1 MSYGKRLNKN
11 LDWRKEC
18 MQKREKERKVSNI
31 VWRVRTP
38 SATWRLG
45 QSGSCTEPSA
55 TSSSANLSP
64 DAQTDDCND
73 DCGVWASCG
82 GSHRD
87 ETVGCTAGF
96 DDADVASGNCDV
108 ADFADGNCGAGAGKA
123 DCDDTGVAEVDVM
136 AGVGD
141 SHRRGRRC
149 SHTDLSTI
157 STNLAGRRPDDARVG
172 LNLTVW
178 SGHSSRR
185 VLFDAAGAWR
195 THSPPLR
202 AQGETPGPRWWLS

>member
-1 MSYGKRLNKN
+1 MTGERSACKRGRKKEKCQTLSDGSNTFGDLTTRPERVLYGAICDKLFC
-11 LDWRKEC
+11 E
-18 MQKREKERKVSNI
+18 
-31 VWRVRTP
+31 
-38 SATWRLG
+38 
-45 QSGSCTEPSA
+45 
-55 TSSSANLSP
+55 LSP

-136 AGVGD
+136 AGVE
-141 SHRRGRRC
+141 
-149 SHTDLSTI
+149 
-157 STNLAGRRPDDARVG
+157 
-172 LNLTVW
+172 TVT
-178 SGHSSRR
+178 GGGGG
-185 VLFDAAGAWR
+185 AAIR
-195 THSPPLR
+195 T
-202 AQGETPGPRWWLS
+202 